1 MEIRIKGKENQ
12 IFSMATV
19 KQINIYG
26 NGKILFQIQ
35 SDYFEEYRV
44 DNRGIYSSV
53 YDGRPAAIILENEP
67 VRAIKENLNRKD
79 NYYKK
84 YVGGSYSWENGTAL
98 YIHESEIAVEDNGE
112 KLAHK
117 TEEEK
122 CYLHGYTLHF
132 KHGAIMQRLKAEK
145 ILDAGPGWTIPDGGR
160 WSDGY
165 GTKEKPCYDT
175 FNSKFTGESGVMKRW
190 REPETIYTMPT
201 KTGPYCRIEYSAA
214 RIRAREI
221 ADDLNKNRVFYKDVS
236 FYEIEK
242 LLKYYDLQKRG
253 EN

>member
-1 MEIRIKGKENQ
+1 MNIRIKGQENVV
-12 IFSMATV
+12 FPCDNV

-26 NGKILFQIQ
+26 SGKILFQLQ
-35 SDYFEEYRV
+35 DHSFEEYTT
-44 DNRGIYSSV
+44 DKRGVYTSV
-53 YDGRPAAIILENEP
+53 YDGKPAAIILEKEP

-84 YVGGSYSWENGTAL
+84 HVGSYSWETGVAL

-112 KLAHK
+112 KLAMQ
-117 TEEEK
+117 TEDEK

-145 ILDAGPGWTIPDGGR
+145 ILDAGPGWTIPDGGK
-160 WSDGY
+160 WSNNY
-165 GTKEKPCYDT
+165 GTPEKPCYDT
-175 FNSKFTGESGVMKRW
+175 FNSKLTGESGVIKRW
-190 REPETIYTMPT
+190 RETETIYTMPT
-201 KTGPYCRIEYSAA
+201 KSGPYCRIEYSAA

-221 ADDLNKNRVFYKDVS
+221 ADDLNKNRVFHKDVS
-236 FYEIEK
+236 FYEIER
-242 LLKYYDLQKRG
+242 LMKYYDLQKRG